1 MQQVAEGLKR
11 LMNILQKQIIDYTTE
26 TQFSLET
33 L

>member
-26 TQFSLET
+26 TQFALET

>member
-1 MQQVAEGLKR
+1 MQQVAEGIKR